1 MFDAGT
7 RAIPHTTQLVPETTE
22 RGIKRRNIV
31 VSDNKMERLKT
42 LLAHESNRCEKN
54 SMLTAAVLQTAD
66 GGGRTAQMEPIT
78 VVERNS

>member
-42 LLAHESNRCEKN
+42 LLAHESNRCEKFDVDCGCATDSRWRRQN
-54 SMLTAAVLQTAD
+54 GAD
-66 GGGRTAQMEPIT
+66 
-78 VVERNS
+78 